1 LATLHDPK
9 ELSQKEIQELF
20 NDIIKRICEA
30 ESWIIRGRSSRSTRQ
45 GWMIILARLINQFSI
60 RTALIE
66 YTNEISDEIKDADE
80 IKDKVS
86 NKDLNRFNT
95 IIKEH
100 NDDITEDKKDIPN
113 LLKKDSFTS
122 ELEESVKQDLC
133 KFILSN
139 FKLR

>member
-1 LATLHDPK
+1 MATLHDPK